1 MCRSAF
7 VVKPRQRQTGATSLL
22 ISVLIMFLAATL
34 IIGVS
39 RTTTLEQR
47 MSGNELRSRQA
58 FTAAQAGLDHAI
70 DYMLAS
76 PQGIDQDQDDNPD
89 TVTPLDHVAP
99 ATYRFSYCADFIEA
113 PCAESP
119 TAPVCDPPA
128 LEDFSEP
135 VIVSCGWSDDETGR
149 RLIQQQ
155 VTHIPGIGSAPNA
168 PAVVRSAVNVS
179 GSATIWNYFTNLTVW
194 TGDSLTSI
202 GNSGKTYVR
211 NPLLPPPNRNRDE
224 ADDDDGEEPL
234 LPDTSKTTGEVSN
247 DDDYCDDGDVSTS
260 YNCWEGVTDKNSTGP
275 DVIANDPVLAGL
287 SDAQM
292 FQNYLGAEDL
302 DTYREFVA
310 DQDITAAQANTL
322 DDGDT
327 LGQAVVIAGNTTLPN
342 GTIGSRDEPVVLV
355 IDGDWTG
362 GNVTVWGIVYVT
374 GDIDLA
380 GNPLV
385 YGAVVAEGE
394 MRGTGSLDIVYDPY
408 TLEQAEARTGS
419 ASLSASG
426 WRDWIADP

>member
-1 MCRSAF
+1 MSRIDWIR
-7 VVKPRQRQTGATSLL
+7 KPVQRQNGAASLL

-47 MSGNELRSRQA
+47 MSGNELRARQA

-76 PQGIDQDQDDNPD
+76 PQGIDQDEDDNPD
-89 TVTPLDHVAP
+89 TVAPLDHVAP
-99 ATYRFSYCADFIEA
+99 ATYRFSYCADFVETL
-113 PCAESP
+113 CAESP
-119 TAPVCDPPA
+119 AAPACGGPLTP
-128 LEDFSEP
+128 EHFSEP

-168 PAVVRSAVNVS
+168 PAVVKSAVNVS

-194 TGDSLTSI
+194 TGNSLTSI

-211 NPLLPPPNRNRDE
+211 NPLLPPPNRD
-224 ADDDDGEEPL
+224 AGTQEPA
-234 LPDTSKTTGEVSN
+234 LPDANKNADEQGN
-247 DDDYCDDGDVSTS
+247 ANDYCDDGDAATS

-302 DTYREFVA
+302 DTYRDYVA
-310 DQDITAAQANTL
+310 DQDITAAQADAL

-327 LGQAVVIAGNTTLPN
+327 LGQAVVIDGNTTLPN

-394 MRGTGSLDIVYDPY
+394 MRATGSLDIVYDPY
-408 TLEQAEARTGS
+408 TLEQAKARTGR

-426 WRDWIADP
+426 WRDWVAIP